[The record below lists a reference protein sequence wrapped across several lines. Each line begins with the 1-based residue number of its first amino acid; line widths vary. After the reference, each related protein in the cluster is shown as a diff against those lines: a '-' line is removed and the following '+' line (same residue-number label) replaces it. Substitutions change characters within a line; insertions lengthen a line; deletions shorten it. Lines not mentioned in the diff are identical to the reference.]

1 MRSKILV
8 IVVLAC
14 LLALAGGV
22 VAQDMPAPEITG
34 DIILEGLTS
43 PQGVYVDED
52 GALWVIDS
60 GLGGDEEVQFFDP
73 GTLEQTNVPFG
84 NSGRLLRWMEGSDP
98 ELVAELP
105 SAVTG
110 GDFVS
115 AGRVIVV
122 DGVPYLTIGAWID
135 AAGEEVTIPNFGA
148 LVRVEDGA
156 LVPVADLWGFELA
169 NNPDET
175 TLRESHPYGMAV
187 SADGHL
193 AVADAAGNT
202 LLHVDPET
210 GDVGVIAVFD
220 PLPGVFPSPYRNNEL
235 LTDPVPTQVV
245 ANDDGSYLVSLLSGA
260 PFIPGSASVMMVSHE
275 GEVTPFATGL
285 TMLTDLRRG
294 PDGNLYATSFGMFTQ
309 EGPVPNSGSVVR
321 ILEDGTAEVVV
332 AGLPFVTGL
341 ALDAD
346 GGAYVL
352 INGLGIPNAGAVVYY
367 EELTDM
373 PGTPLPAMA
382 AP

>member
-1 MRSKILV
+1 MRNKMLFV
-8 IVVLAC
+8 VVLAC
-14 LLALAGGV
+14 LLVLAAGAA
-22 VAQDMPAPEITG
+22 AQDMPAPVITG

-43 PQGVYVDED
+43 PQGVYVDSD

-60 GLGGDEEVQFFDP
+60 GLGGEEQVPFFDP
-73 GTLEQTNVPFG
+73 NTMEETTVPFG
-84 NSGRLLRWMEGSDP
+84 NSGRLLRWTAGSDP
-98 ELVAELP
+98 ELIAELP

-122 DGVPYLTIGAWID
+122 DGVPYLTVGAWIE
-135 AAGEEVTIPNFGA
+135 AAGEEVTIPNFGNV
-148 LVRVEDGA
+148 VRVEDGA
-156 LVPVADLWGFELA
+156 LVPVADLWAFERA

-175 TLRESHPYGMAV
+175 TNIETHPYGIAA
-187 SADGHL
+187 SPDGHL
-193 AVADAAGNT
+193 VVADAAGND
-202 LLHVDPET
+202 LLHVDPESSH
-210 GDVGVIAVFD
+210 VGVIAVFD

-245 ANDDGSYLVSLLSGA
+245 ANEDGSYYVSLLSGA
-260 PFIPGSASVMMVSHE
+260 PFIPGSASVMMVSAD

-309 EGPVPNSGSVVR
+309 DGPVPNSGSVIR
-321 ILEDGTAEVVV
+321 ILEDGSAEVVV
-332 AGLPFVTGL
+332 DGLPFVTGL

-367 EELTDM
+367 EGLTEM
-373 PGTPLPAMA
+373 PGMPMPAMA